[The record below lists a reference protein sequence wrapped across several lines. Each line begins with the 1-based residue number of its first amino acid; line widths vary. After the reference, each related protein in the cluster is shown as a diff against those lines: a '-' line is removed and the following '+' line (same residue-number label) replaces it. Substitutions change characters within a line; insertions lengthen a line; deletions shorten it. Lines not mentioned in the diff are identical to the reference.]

1 MEAFAAAACLWIG
14 KKIAEDIYNW
24 LKPLVLAKFKRPKRY
39 QIMFI

>member
-1 MEAFAAAACLWIG
+1 METAMVAVCLWLL